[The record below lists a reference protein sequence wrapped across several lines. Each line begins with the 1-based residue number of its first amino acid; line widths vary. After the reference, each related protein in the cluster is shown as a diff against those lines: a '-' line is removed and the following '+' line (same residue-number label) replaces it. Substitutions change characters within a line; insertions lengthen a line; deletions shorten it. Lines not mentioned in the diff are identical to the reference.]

1 MKNQFIIAILLLFS
15 LWLVSCSNEEAV
27 KGLDAIEISNI
38 DIDETLTIDKDAT
51 YQVELY
57 VKGDGLIKYVSSN
70 PNIFKVNSSGLIT
83 GVMGGTAKLIV
94 VGEKNDAEFIQSS
107 RVVVVNEFVE
117 EIRATSPAADG
128 LNFLPSGTLNL
139 SSAFLPLPR
148 SASNRA
154 LEYTSSDPAVATVN
168 PATGVITRVAKGVVQ
183 IVAKTTDG
191 SNITSDPITVYIN
204 QSRVTVSK
212 TGWTG
217 TASSRQNEGTYGASR
232 IFNGNNTD
240 CWHVPWGG
248 AGTPPPHWVLID
260 MQSVRE
266 FDKVTLY
273 RYDTAAR
280 TVQMS
285 ISTSNVPGLTADDP
299 SFELIGELY
308 WGDVPHTTAETRS
321 IDFFLEEGRK
331 HQARYIKLYM
341 PDTNREGNM
350 SLAEIYLY
358 NIE

>member
-1 MKNQFIIAILLLFS
+1 MIMKHFIIISTLILSS
-15 LWLVSCSNEEAV
+15 LWIVGCSSDDAV
-27 KGLDAIEISNI
+27 KGIDALDISNI
-38 DIDETLTIDKDAT
+38 EDVLYIDKAED
-51 YQVELY
+51 YQVELDI
-57 VKGDGLIKYVSSN
+57 KGSGLISYVSSN

-107 RVVVVNEFVE
+107 RVVVVTEYVE
-117 EIRATSPAADG
+117 EVKATSPAADG
-128 LNFLPSGTLNL
+128 LNFLASGTLNL

-148 SASNRA
+148 SASNRV

-168 PATGVITRVAKGVVQ
+168 PTTGVVTRVATGVVQ

-191 SNITSDPITVYIN
+191 SNITSAPITVYIN
-204 QSRVTVSK
+204 QSRPAVSK
-212 TGWTG
+212 TGWSA
-217 TASSRQNEGTYGASR
+217 TASSYQSSTYAPSR
-232 IFNGNNTD
+232 IFDGNNTN
-240 CWHVPWGG
+240 CWHNTWSPP
-248 AGTPPPHWVLID
+248 TPPPNWVLID
-260 MQSVRE
+260 MKSVIN

-280 TVQMS
+280 TVQIS
-285 ISTSNVPGLTADDP
+285 VSTSNVANLAVTDA

-308 WGDVPHTTAETRS
+308 WGDVPHSTAETRS
-321 IDFFLEEGRK
+321 IDFFLTEAKK

-350 SLAEIYLY
+350 SLSEIYLY
-358 NIE
+358 NIQ

>member
-1 MKNQFIIAILLLFS
+1 MLILSSICII
-15 LWLVSCSNEEAV
+15 SCSGDEEI
-27 KGLDAIEISNI
+27 KGINTIDISNI
-38 DIDETLTIDKDAT
+38 EDVLHIDKDEV
-51 YQVELY
+51 YQIEL
-57 VKGDGLIKYVSSN
+57 KIEGSGLISYVSSN
-70 PNIFKVNSSGLIT
+70 PNIFKVSSSGVIT

-117 EIRATSPAADG
+117 EIKATSPAADG
-128 LNFLPSGTLNL
+128 LNFLLSGTLNL
-139 SSAFLPLPR
+139 SSAYLPLPR

-154 LEYTSSDPAVATVN
+154 LEYTSSNPAVATVN
-168 PATGVITRVAKGVVQ
+168 PTTGVVTPVTKGVVQ
-183 IVAKTTDG
+183 ITAKTTDG
-191 SNITSDPITVYIN
+191 SNITSDPITVYTN

-217 TASSRQNEGTYGASR
+217 TASSRQNEATYGAAR
-232 IFNGNNTD
+232 IFNGSNTD
-240 CWHVPWGG
+240 CWHCPWGG

-260 MQSVRE
+260 MQSVRD

-280 TVQMS
+280 TVQIS
-285 ISTSNVPGLTADDP
+285 ISTSNVAGLAATDP

-321 IDFFLEEGRK
+321 IDFFLEEGKK

-358 NIE
+358 NIQ